1 MSFCRPLSLVAEG
14 MCYPKGFV
22 VFLKDMYGE
31 IPCAFRTLEEY
42 YHVNTNTFEK
52 QYKDDLSDFCGWE
65 QLRCRAM
72 DYLSREHRFEHLD
85 RRGNSEQRRTY
96 TIVINR
102 GGKKR
107 S

>member
-1 MSFCRPLSLVAEG
+1 MT
-14 MCYPKGFV
+14 
-22 VFLKDMYGE
+22 
-31 IPCAFRTLEEY
+31 FRTLEEY
-42 YHVNTNTFEK
+42 YHVNANTFEK

-72 DYLSREHRFEHLD
+72 DDLSREHRFEHLD